1 MTPSHLDPRLRDLD
15 PAFERTI
22 AGLARRFTRYGQARG
37 GRAFHLRATALAG
50 ELIVTPAAGL
60 PAHAFFTAG
69 RRIPAIV
76 RHANGAQDDDA
87 APDNRG
93 ASLRLLD
100 EARPHDLAATQLDL
114 LLTTGACFLQ
124 RSAREFAAWIAAT
137 PGEREAWVRRSPHI
151 GAAAW
156 DMIRRADSFTG
167 LTYHS
172 KVAQHFLATDG
183 SWWFA
188 RHRLVPDD
196 GPVELGRLEP
206 DERALPPDLLPRD
219 PGDTRP
225 RDVLHA
231 ELRARVAAGAV
242 RYRLQ
247 LQLRPDRPDDREHD
261 LDCTRPWHEP
271 WHELGVLVLD
281 RLLPDGAADSL
292 AFNAAHA
299 PPELGLVLARTADES
314 ASVNHLRSL
323 VYDVA
328 AAARTGA
335 ALPAGLSALLERHPP
350 AAPAARVP
358 TAAPRRICVI
368 GAGASGL
375 TTARAL
381 ERRGHRVTVLERAD
395 DVAGKCDSLAV
406 EGRAFDWG
414 GHFCSD
420 NFRALGRLVAELGV
434 ETEPVQP
441 SIPYDLAARRPLD
454 LADRGALGANW
465 LRFIRARDRD
475 FPDLTRPGLATVGR
489 RLAAPAATWL
499 AEQGLSDFARTLAIV
514 YTTSGYG
521 HLTDPELPALY
532 FLKAADATVG
542 AAPGGPLPAAWTI
555 KGGFATLWRR
565 VADELRDLRLGV
577 VVDHVERRPDRVTV
591 HTEDGPLEFDELFV
605 ATPLHELPPYLDA
618 TAEERAIFA
627 KVRHY
632 DYYTTVLTAS
642 GLPVEGFYLLAEHAA
657 DPAHVGRTLAL
668 HHRYPGD
675 STYLAYAN
683 GRPDQDGADIERMLR
698 EDIARLGG
706 HVHAVL
712 AQRRWAYFP
721 HFAAADVAAGIHE
734 RLEALQGANRT
745 HFVSSLLNFELVECN
760 VAYAESLVARFHGE
774 AHPRSERPRVAS
786 QRPTDAATSAGHLQ
800 RIVAAELALPAL
812 PSLDTPFADLGLDSL
827 RTMTV
832 LQRIA
837 RELGRELTPVIFF
850 DVSTIAELA
859 AHLADDPRTGAA

>member
-15 PAFERTI
+15 PEFARTI
-22 AGLARRFTRYGQARG
+22 AGLARRFARYGQARG

-50 ELIVTPAAGL
+50 ELVVTPAAGL
-60 PAHAFFTAG
+60 PAHPFFTPG
-69 RRIPAIV
+69 RRIPALV

-100 EARPHDLAATQLDL
+100 PARPHDLAAAQLDL

-124 RSAREFAAWIAAT
+124 RSAREFAAWVAAT

-151 GAAAW
+151 GHAAW
-156 DMIRRADSFTG
+156 DMIRRADSFAG

-172 KVAQHFLATDG
+172 KVAQHFLAADG
-183 SWWFA
+183 SRWFA
-188 RHRLVPDD
+188 RHRLAPAD
-196 GPVELGRLEP
+196 GPVEPGRLAP

-247 LQLRPDRPDDREHD
+247 LQLRPDRADERERD
-261 LDCTRPWHEP
+261 LDCTRPWPEP
-271 WHELGVLVLD
+271 WHDVGVLVLD
-281 RLLPDGAADSL
+281 RLLPDGAADGL

-314 ASVNHLRSL
+314 ASLNHLRSL

-328 AAARTGA
+328 AAVRTGA
-335 ALPAGLSALLERHPP
+335 ALPDGLAAWLERHSP
-350 AAPAARVP
+350 AAPAARAP
-358 TAAPRRICVI
+358 APRRICVI

-375 TTARAL
+375 TAARAL

-395 DVAGKCDSLAV
+395 DVAGKCDSLVV

-420 NFRALGRLVAELGV
+420 NYRALGRLVAELGV
-434 ETEPVQP
+434 DTEPVQP

-454 LADRGALGANW
+454 LADRSALGANW
-465 LRFIRARDRD
+465 LRFVRARDRD
-475 FPDLTRPGLATVGR
+475 FPELARPGLAAVGR
-489 RLAAPAATWL
+489 TLAAPAATWL
-499 AEQGLSDFARTLAIV
+499 AEHGLSDFARTLAIV

-521 HLTDPELPALY
+521 HLADPELPALY

-565 VADELRDLRLGV
+565 VADELRDVRLGV
-577 VVDHVERRPDRVTV
+577 VVERVERGLDRVTV

-618 TAEERAIFA
+618 TPEERAIFG
-627 KVRHY
+627 KVRHA
-632 DYYTTVLTAS
+632 DYYTTVLSAS
-642 GLPVEGFYLLAEHAA
+642 GLPTAGFYLLADHAA
-657 DPAHVGRTLAL
+657 DPAHIGRTLAL

-683 GRPDQDGADIERMLR
+683 GRPDQTGADIERMLR
-698 EDIARLGG
+698 EDVARLGG

-712 AQRRWAYFP
+712 ARRRWAYFP

-734 RLEALQGANRT
+734 RLEALQGVNRT
-745 HFVSSLLNFELVECN
+745 HFVGSLLNFELVECN
-760 VAYAESLVARFHGE
+760 VAYAEALVARFHGE
-774 AHPRSERPRVAS
+774 ARPCAEGPRVAS
-786 QRPTDAATSAGHLQ
+786 RSPADAAASAEQLQ

-812 PSLDTPFADLGLDSL
+812 PRLDAPFAELGLDSL

-832 LQRIA
+832 LQRIS

-850 DVSTIAELA
+850 DVATIAELA
-859 AHLADDPRTGAA
+859 AHLADDPRPGAA